1 MSVSYRSVARVG
13 QAAMALFQ
21 AEVALRTGSLER
33 ACRWLGVAPPDA
45 PSGSI
50 DARSHVNASAKRR
63 IRANARAVERAAR
76 WLPVPNTCLRRA
88 LALGWLLR
96 DLRPTLRIGVSKER
110 GFEAHAW
117 LEIERAAVGADGAA
131 AGRFQVLRRPSTRL
145 SDQ

>member
-1 MSVSYRSVARVG
+1 MSLPYRSIARVG
-13 QAAMALFQ
+13 KAAVALLQ
-21 AEVALRTGSLER
+21 AEVVLRTGPLER
-33 ACRWLGVAPPDA
+33 ACRWLGITPPDA
-45 PSGSI
+45 PS
-50 DARSHVNASAKRR
+50 RSALVRVDSDRKAKRR

-117 LEIERAAVGADGAA
+117 LEIGNAAVGADGAVA
-131 AGRFQVLRRPSTRL
+131 ERFRVLRRPS
-145 SDQ
+145 SEAE